1 MQDQKERP
9 MLKDAGKYVDYIDDA
24 TWQRLVGALLD
35 SDGVEILSRHSRE
48 IFVGV
53 GAGTRL
59 YRVAG
64 TAVNGGRRPADWSMV
79 VKVLTL
85 DQVNFQSI
93 SPDQTAWD
101 YWKRE
106 WHVYRSPW
114 QQQLPGP
121 LVAPR
126 CLATGEILA
135 EKQTASWP
143 GSRWKTFK
151 LLTIGHGQRAISV
164 RSLATSV
171 LLTATI

>member
-1 MQDQKERP
+1 

-85 DQVNFQSI
+85 DQLNFQSI

-101 YWKRE
+101 
-106 WHVYRSPW
+106 
-114 QQQLPGP
+114 
-121 LVAPR
+121 
-126 CLATGEILA
+126 
-135 EKQTASWP
+135 
-143 GSRWKTFK
+143 
-151 LLTIGHGQRAISV
+151 
-164 RSLATSV
+164 
-171 LLTATI
+171 